1 MPSRRL
7 QDGKMMKNRPKM
19 ASNGPDGPILS
30 IFSQFSAFAF
40 PFRQKNE
47 KIGSNKA
54 FHHYG
59 AQGAPRVNA
68 DVGIRIMGY
77 RT

>member
-1 MPSRRL
+1 
-7 QDGKMMKNRPKM
+7 MMKNRPKM
-19 ASNGPDGPILS
+19 ASNGPDGPILI
-30 IFSQFSAFAF
+30 IFGPFSAFAF
-40 PFRQKNE
+40 PFGPKNE

-68 DVGIRIMGY
+68 DVLLRNTMINEWCY
-77 RT
+77 RDDDR